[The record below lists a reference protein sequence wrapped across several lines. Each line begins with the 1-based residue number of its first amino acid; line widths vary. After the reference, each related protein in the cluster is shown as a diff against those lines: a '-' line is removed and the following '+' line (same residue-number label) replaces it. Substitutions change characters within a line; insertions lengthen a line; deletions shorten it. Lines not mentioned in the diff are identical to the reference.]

1 MCWKRIKS
9 FFVGKDVEILDA
21 NQKQYREKFG
31 IVDKYLL
38 QYSIEEKDGHD
49 NSYIIF
55 IDYQNSIDWIDN
67 RDKSFWTEEDTS
79 NYNDYLAR
87 LELIQ
92 SRPIFNLSKNEKLAY
107 KIMLGAAYIQV
118 FNRQFKN
125 VDNMIAEAQMFF
137 VKRNS
142 ENARKYCLN
151 YSGLIVLLCILFML
165 YTYFSHIVDANTF
178 SWLFAVSMGVLGA
191 YVSIWGRYTKY
202 DLEGVSSKVLYV
214 LESCSR
220 MLIGVIFAFV
230 ALLAIKCGIAF
241 SFINSE
247 IEVYAYG
254 LCGFASGMSERF
266 IPSLVER
273 ITNDEKQKSEV

>member
-9 FFVGKDVEILDA
+9 LFCGKNRETQDL
-21 NQKQYREKFG
+21 NQKQYREEFG

-38 QYSIEEKDGHD
+38 QFSIEKKDGKD

-55 IDYQNSIDWIDN
+55 IDYQDAIDWID
-67 RDKSFWTEEDTS
+67 RRGKADWTAGEIAQ
-79 NYNDYLAR
+79 YNNYLAQ
-87 LELIQ
+87 LEQIQ
-92 SRPIFNLSKNEKLAY
+92 SRPIFNLTKDERLAY

-118 FNRQFKN
+118 FNRQFEKVN
-125 VDNMIAEAQMFF
+125 YMIAEALSFF
-137 VKRNS
+137 NKRNS

-151 YSGLIVLLCILFML
+151 YSGLIVLICSALML
-165 YTYFSHIVDANTF
+165 ISHFGDFFDATTF

-191 YVSIWGRYTKY
+191 YVSIWGRYTQY
-202 DLEGVSSKVLYV
+202 DLEGVSSKQLYV

-220 MLIGVIFAFV
+220 MLIGAIFAFV

-241 SFINSE
+241 SFINTD
-247 IEVYAYG
+247 IEVYAFG
-254 LCGFASGMSERF
+254 LCGFASGLSERF

-273 ITNDEKQKSEV
+273 ITNDENNKI